1 MFGKEWRS
9 MKKLWGKEFQICLSI
24 TKEMFMLMLTGTM
37 FYRRRTVL
45 VVVNFLISHFRPLK
59 WLVHISAWIRCR
71 RSGMFFSSIFFTTRA
86 CSFSDSGVQK
96 GFKPQGLWIVFVR
109 YCDCLQ
115 LSSLEHEAF
124 RPYNATI
131 QGPCMAVVS
140 LMGCPHFPSYSQL
153 I

>member
-1 MFGKEWRS
+1 
-9 MKKLWGKEFQICLSI
+9 
-24 TKEMFMLMLTGTM
+24 MLTGTM
-37 FYRRRTVL
+37 FYKRRTVL
-45 VVVNFLISHFRPLK
+45 LVVIFLISHFRPLK
-59 WLVHISAWIRCR
+59 WLVHILAWIRCR
-71 RSGMFFSSIFFTTRA
+71 RSGMFFLPYVSQPGRA

-131 QGPCMAVVS
+131 QGPCMAVVV
-140 LMGCPHFPSYSQL
+140 
-153 I
+153 